1 MIAIPHGLPAKILAA
16 LQWAQ
21 PIDAL
26 QIAHHGR
33 LGYSDETIEAIV
45 RAAEQMVQAGYLMQ
59 TAGWDAT
66 WRLPRPGEG
75 VRRG

>member
-1 MIAIPHGLPAKILAA
+1 MIA
-16 LQWAQ
+16 
-21 PIDAL
+21 
-26 QIAHHGR
+26 
-33 LGYSDETIEAIV
+33 AIW
-45 RAAEQMVQAGYLMQ
+45 RAAEQMVEAGCLVQ